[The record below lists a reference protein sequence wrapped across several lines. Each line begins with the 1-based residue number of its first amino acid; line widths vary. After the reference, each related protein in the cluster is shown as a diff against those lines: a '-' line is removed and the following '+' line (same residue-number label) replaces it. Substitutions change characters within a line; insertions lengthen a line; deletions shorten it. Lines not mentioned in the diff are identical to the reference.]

1 MPAALSLATEP
12 FTRDE
17 PLDCVAPA
25 RLKPCARRE
34 HVALGWL
41 AASGTGARELSAA
54 IRRAADVEAVA
65 AAARRVRRLARAT
78 LARGMSPGMITRV
91 VSALNDC
98 ITERVIELELARA
111 PLPEADFCWI
121 ALGSEGRLE
130 QTLCTDQDNGIV
142 FEARSGR
149 GDDEV
154 RAALVPIAGRINA
167 ALTACGFP
175 ACSGGVMAGNPE
187 CCLSAGEWRRQF
199 QDWMEQPD
207 PRALLNASIFFDLR
221 PVHGH
226 RALALGL
233 QAWLATAAPRHP
245 RFLALMA
252 ENALERTPPLGLF
265 GGLVVASEGDGAGT
279 LDLKLQGIT
288 PFVDAA
294 RVLALAHGC
303 GGPSTERRLREV
315 GERLGVSGPE
325 VEAWLDAFRFVQ
337 VLRLERQDRLGRARQ
352 PLHNRVDPRE
362 LNPLQRRFLVESLR
376 QARNLQKLL
385 AGRQVAASVSL

>member
-1 MPAALSLATEP
+1 M
-12 FTRDE
+12 
-17 PLDCVAPA
+17 
-25 RLKPCARRE
+25 
-34 HVALGWL
+34 
-41 AASGTGARELSAA
+41 
-54 IRRAADVEAVA
+54 
-65 AAARRVRRLARAT
+65 
-78 LARGMSPGMITRV
+78 LARGMSPGMLTRV

-142 FEARSGR
+142 FEPRSGR

-154 RAALVPIAGRINA
+154 RAALVPIARRINA
-167 ALTACGFP
+167 ALTRCGFP
-175 ACSGGVMAGNPE
+175 ACSGGVMAGNPTW
-187 CCLSAGEWRRQF
+187 CLSAGEWRRQF

-233 QAWLATAAPRHP
+233 QAWLAAAAPRHA
-245 RFLALMA
+245 RFLALMT

-265 GGLVVASEGDGAGT
+265 GGLVVASEGEAAGT

-294 RVLALAHGC
+294 RALALAHGC
-303 GGPSTERRLREV
+303 RGPGTEQRLREV
-315 GERLGVSGPE
+315 GERLSASGPE
-325 VEAWLDAFRFVQ
+325 VEARLDALRFVQ
-337 VLRLERQDRLGRARQ
+337 VSARAGSVSPPSGTTRRPTPSLRPAGGLVRPTSGTRRITPSCSSAASTRRRVRRGSTGASPDRSHVTRRSRAMASRGGTSTSRGAPPGSRARGT
-352 PLHNRVDPRE
+352 E
-362 LNPLQRRFLVESLR
+362 RRGER
-376 QARNLQKLL
+376 
-385 AGRQVAASVSL
+385 